1 MKQIVKL
8 LQLCTTVLL
17 VSCSS
22 EVLPPQVEV
31 QPTTPPVV
39 NPPSTAG
46 NETLLPP
53 LYPFTDQSYFIKGE
67 SSVTSNV
74 DISAFFQGNS
84 TPNLGSIINNGEK
97 LNMIAMGGGLTAGV
111 RNGGLYRVGQMTAFP
126 NLVAWQMGMSNFQS
140 PLFTSSEANGTGYL
154 ELINDGSSYPTWKE
168 VKNNIATVKAGT
180 PPALTKYQGNLAQN
194 YGLPENG
201 GLTIAGRVVN
211 TETLDLLGNR
221 WSIGG
226 VFASRILPDGID
238 DKSVSLREQIL
249 KQPINFYLLE
259 DDSDMLI
266 SLIKN
271 NGNALSSFG
280 YEKYTIG
287 PNVLQSTIELLKEKA
302 KTDKGVVFTWPIITD
317 LAYFNW
323 YTLEDLKTKAKSIS
337 INGNSTDMLF
347 IPSQTVDNLFRN
359 LKKGDDVFT
368 ILPTSTF
375 LNTQILNNNTQFIK
389 LYNNRIKTLAKEKG
403 LALVD
408 LEKIYHQIH
417 INQYVSADG
426 FKIDGGTRGN
436 FFSADGIYPTAI
448 GQAVIANEVIKAI
461 NQTYNASIP
470 QINLQAYSKFVGKE

>member
-39 NPPSTAG
+39 NPPNTAG

-53 LYPFTDQSYFIKGE
+53 LYPFSDKSYFIKGE
-67 SSVTSNV
+67 SSATASL
-74 DISAFFQGNS
+74 DISAFFQGNN

-140 PLFTSSEANGTGYL
+140 PLFSSSEANGTGYL

-180 PPALTKYQGNLAQN
+180 PPALTKYQGNLSQN

-259 DDSDMLI
+259 DDSDMLL

-271 NGNALSSFG
+271 DGNALSSYG
-280 YEKYTIG
+280 YERYTNG
-287 PNVLQSTIELLKEKA
+287 PKILEKTIELLYEKA
-302 KTDKGVVFTWPIITD
+302 KAEKGVVFTWPIITD

-389 LYNNRIKTLAKEKG
+389 LYNDRIKTLAKEKG

-470 QINLQAYSKFVGKE
+470 QINLQAYSKLVGKE

>member
-31 QPTTPPVV
+31 QLTTPPVV
-39 NPPSTAG
+39 NPPSTTG

-53 LYPFTDQSYFIKGE
+53 LYPFSDKSYFIKGE
-67 SSVTSNV
+67 SSATASL
-74 DISAFFQGNS
+74 DISAFFQGNN

-140 PLFTSSEANGTGYL
+140 PLFSGTEVNGTGYL

-168 VKNNIATVKAGT
+168 VKSNIATVKTGT
-180 PPALTKYQGNLAQN
+180 PPAFTKYQGNLAQN

-259 DDSDMLI
+259 DDSDMLL

-271 NGNALSSFG
+271 NGNALSSYG
-280 YEKYTIG
+280 YERYTNG
-287 PNVLQSTIELLKEKA
+287 PKILEKTIELLYEKA
-302 KTDKGVVFTWPIITD
+302 KAEKGVVFTWPIITD

-347 IPSQTVDNLFRN
+347 IPSQTVDNLFRS

-389 LYNNRIKTLAKEKG
+389 LYNDRIKTLAKEKG

-417 INQYVSADG
+417 INQYVSEDG

>member
-39 NPPSTAG
+39 NPPSTTG

-53 LYPFTDQSYFIKGE
+53 LYPFSDKSYFIKGE
-67 SSVTSNV
+67 SSATASL
-74 DISAFFQGNS
+74 DISAFFQGNN

-168 VKNNIATVKAGT
+168 VKSNIATVKTGT
-180 PPALTKYQGNLAQN
+180 PPAFTKYQGNLAQN

-368 ILPTSTF
+368 VLPTSTF

-389 LYNNRIKTLAKEKG
+389 LYNDRIKTLAKEKG

-417 INQYVSADG
+417 INQYVSEDG